1 MNRAGALGR
10 ESVGRGRVVS
20 GPGAPVQRNLRPGAA
35 ASTALWLFIA
45 VATTLFSLFIV
56 AYVMRMNASDASA
69 IAMPWQLW
77 LSTAWLVAGSAL
89 LQRAA
94 VLGRAGIPVAQLRW
108 PLLAAGACALAFIVV
123 QWWAWQALL
132 GRQVALQGNP
142 AGSFF
147 YMLTAMHALH
157 VAGGLVGWL
166 VTLGALRGATTVGD
180 ASWRIALCARYWHF
194 LLAAWLVLFGA
205 FSMITPELA
214 SLLCG
219 GR

>member
-1 MNRAGALGR
+1 MNRAGVLGQA
-10 ESVGRGRVVS
+10 SAGRGGAAS
-20 GPGAPVQRNLRPGAA
+20 GPGAPLQRSLRSGAA
-35 ASTALWLFIA
+35 ASAALWLFMG
-45 VATTLFSLFIV
+45 VAAMLFALFIV
-56 AYVMRMNASDASA
+56 AYVMRMNANDASA

-77 LSTAWLVAGSAL
+77 LSTAWLVAGSLL

-94 VLGRAGIPVAQLRW
+94 ALGHAGIPMAQLRW
-108 PLLAAGACALAFIVV
+108 PLLAAGACALAFVVV

-157 VAGGLVGWL
+157 VVGGLVGWL
-166 VTLGALRGATTVGD
+166 MTLGALRGATTVGD

-205 FSMITPELA
+205 FSLITPELA